1 MQIRRLYAPPKEI
14 NKELTQRI
22 KDLMKKGGKIID
34 IIEDIIKFENMDV
47 YDIIEQIPD
56 SLVDKIKKELAER
69 NHAIAKADCP
79 EVYNAKLE
87 DDVF

>member
-22 KDLMKKGGKIID
+22 KDLMKKGEKIID

-47 YDIIEQIPD
+47 YDIVEQIPD

-87 DDVF
+87 DDAF